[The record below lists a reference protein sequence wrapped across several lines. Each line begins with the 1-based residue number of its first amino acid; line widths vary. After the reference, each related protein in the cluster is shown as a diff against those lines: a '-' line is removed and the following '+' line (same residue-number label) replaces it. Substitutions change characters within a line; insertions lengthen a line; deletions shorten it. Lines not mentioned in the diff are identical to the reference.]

1 MRYILMGVLLGLL
14 LLFPQLRAVVAVI
27 VTALLSKPVLVAF
40 SFGLVAGLRMR
51 GMRRWAR

>member
-27 VTALLSKPVLVAF
+27 IAALLSQPLIVAF
-40 SFGLVAGLRMR
+40 GLGLVAGLRMR